1 VAEILPERAKGKA
14 IEFWFQDEARV
25 GQKGTLT
32 RLWAKR
38 GTRPRMKRDQRHA
51 SAYIFGAV
59 CPSRDVGAALV
70 MPYVNIEAMN
80 LHLAEI
86 AKEVLQGAHAV
97 VIIDGAGWH
106 LEGGALKVPD
116 NLSLL
121 RLPPYSP
128 ELNAQENI
136 WQFLRQNF
144 LAGRIFDTYDSIV
157 DACCSAWN
165 ALVAET
171 GRIQSI
177 ASRDWLQW
185 VNS

>member
-1 VAEILPERAKGKA
+1 MAEILPERAKGKA

-177 ASRDWLQW
+177 ASRDWLLW
-185 VNS
+185 GNS